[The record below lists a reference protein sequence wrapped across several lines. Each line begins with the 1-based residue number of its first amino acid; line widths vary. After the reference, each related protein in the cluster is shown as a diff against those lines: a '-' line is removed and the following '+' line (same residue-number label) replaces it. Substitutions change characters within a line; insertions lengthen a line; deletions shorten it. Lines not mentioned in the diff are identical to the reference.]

1 VLSSHVLSFNMHVYV
16 CQLKAGCLTIC
27 YLLHYA
33 CVITSRCC
41 TTGSTPEAY
50 TPGMLAVC
58 AACRLL
64 QRFEVHGRVKAIFT
78 TPLIAAIGALP
89 RLEVLVLTQG
99 KNMATDATHSCRI
112 TALTAPVVV
121 GCLRNLVLSGVGPA
135 DEQQALRA
143 LGAIR
148 RQLTY
153 NIT

>member
-1 VLSSHVLSFNMHVYV
+1 MAY
-16 CQLKAGCLTIC
+16 IR

-33 CVITSRCC
+33 CVASRCC
-41 TTGSTPEAY
+41 TTGNTPEAY
-50 TPGMLAVC
+50 TPGMLALC

-64 QRFEVHGRVKAIFT
+64 QRFEVHGRYKAVFT
-78 TPLIAAIGALP
+78 TPLIEAIGALP

-99 KNMATDATHSCRI
+99 KNKATDATCNCRI

-121 GCLRNLVLSGVGPA
+121 GRLRNLVLSGVGPA
-135 DEQQALRA
+135 EDRQALRA